1 MGDFREFT
9 LPKSEEEVAI
19 LNKCLGILIQNNQL
33 LDKEIASLCNGNE
46 SLSKRIKY
54 CLIETGAAKE
64 SPNMTIRVLPTEYTK
79 KYLDTDFYTL
89 IYKEKVEKE
98 EKSNLELIKLKESIE
113 LTKKQSKLAVP
124 AFRCSVIA
132 IIISIIS
139 LILQLC
145 L

>member
-33 LDKEIASLCNGNE
+33 LDKEIASLCNRNE

-89 IYKEKVEKE
+89 IYKEKAEKE
-98 EKSNLELIKLKESIE
+98 EKSNLELIKLKKDIANLKRQKWISITAII
-113 LTKKQSKLAVP
+113 L
-124 AFRCSVIA
+124 SVI
-132 IIISIIS
+132 S
-139 LILQLC
+139 LFKEYILEHIF
-145 L
+145 

>member
-33 LDKEIASLCNGNE
+33 LDKGIASLCNGNE

-98 EKSNLELIKLKESIE
+98 EKSNLELIKLKKDIANLKRQKWISITAII
-113 LTKKQSKLAVP
+113 L
-124 AFRCSVIA
+124 SVI
-132 IIISIIS
+132 S
-139 LILQLC
+139 LFKEYILEHIF
-145 L
+145 

>member
-33 LDKEIASLCNGNE
+33 LDKEIASLCNRNE

-89 IYKEKVEKE
+89 IYKEKAEKE
-98 EKSNLELIKLKESIE
+98 EKSNLELIKLKKDIANLKRQKWISITA
-113 LTKKQSKLAVP
+113 LIL
-124 AFRCSVIA
+124 SVI
-132 IIISIIS
+132 S
-139 LILQLC
+139 LFKEYILEHIF
-145 L
+145 

>member
-9 LPKSEEEVAI
+9 LPKSEEEVVI

-64 SPNMTIRVLPTEYTK
+64 SPNITIRVLPTEYTG
-79 KYLDTDFYTL
+79 KYLDTDFYDL
-89 IYKEKVEKE
+89 IYKEKAEKE
-98 EKSNLELIKLKESIE
+98 EKANLELIKLKKDIANLKRQKWISITAII
-113 LTKKQSKLAVP
+113 L
-124 AFRCSVIA
+124 SVI
-132 IIISIIS
+132 S
-139 LILQLC
+139 LFKEYILEHIF
-145 L
+145 